1 MKDISTPINKV
12 DNDEKM
18 SGKAKYVADIKM
30 EGMLYAFT
38 VRSSIV
44 KGRIVSI
51 TYPKIPDG
59 YFVVDHRDI
68 LGKNIVKVIYEDM
81 PVFTKNEI
89 TYLYEP
95 ISLLVGPDK
104 EVLSTLVNKKEIIY
118 EEEEPVFD
126 WVDSVINYHF
136 EKGKGF

>member
-68 LGKNIVKVIYEDM
+68 LGKNIVKVI
-81 PVFTKNEI
+81 
-89 TYLYEP
+89 
-95 ISLLVGPDK
+95 
-104 EVLSTLVNKKEIIY
+104 
-118 EEEEPVFD
+118 
-126 WVDSVINYHF
+126 
-136 EKGKGF
+136 